1 MVLSSTFLSPFYMVA
16 IITSLTSCNQ
26 RRTIYAKHY
35 VVIYNRLCFIEKL
48 KRSSKNSLSHSLLL
62 ISHFLIM
69 ILLLSLD
76 TKLLFLSLRKF
87 I

>member
-48 KRSSKNSLSHSLLL
+48 KRSSKNSHSLLL
-62 ISHFLIM
+62 ISHLLLM
-69 ILLLSLD
+69 ILLLSLLD

>member
-26 RRTIYAKHY
+26 RRTIYAKQY
-35 VVIYNRLCFIEKL
+35 VVIYNFRLCFIEKL
-48 KRSSKNSLSHSLLL
+48 KRSSKNSHSLLL
-62 ISHFLIM
+62 ISHLLLM

>member
-16 IITSLTSCNQ
+16 IITSLT
-26 RRTIYAKHY
+26 RKAAKTIYAKHY

-62 ISHFLIM
+62 ISHLLLM

>member
-48 KRSSKNSLSHSLLL
+48 KRSSKNSHSLLL
-62 ISHFLIM
+62 ISHLLLM

>member
-48 KRSSKNSLSHSLLL
+48 KRSSKNSHSLLL
-62 ISHFLIM
+62 ISHLRLM

>member
-16 IITSLTSCNQ
+16 IITSLTSCKQ

-48 KRSSKNSLSHSLLL
+48 KRSSKNSHSLLL
-62 ISHFLIM
+62 ISRLLLM

>member
-1 MVLSSTFLSPFYMVA
+1 L
-16 IITSLTSCNQ
+16 
-26 RRTIYAKHY
+26 
-35 VVIYNRLCFIEKL
+35 IYNRLCFIEKL
-48 KRSSKNSLSHSLLL
+48 KRSSKNYLSHSLLL
-62 ISHFLIM
+62 ISHLLLM

>member
-26 RRTIYAKHY
+26 QRTIYAKHY

-48 KRSSKNSLSHSLLL
+48 KRSSKNSHSLLL
-62 ISHFLIM
+62 ISHLLLM